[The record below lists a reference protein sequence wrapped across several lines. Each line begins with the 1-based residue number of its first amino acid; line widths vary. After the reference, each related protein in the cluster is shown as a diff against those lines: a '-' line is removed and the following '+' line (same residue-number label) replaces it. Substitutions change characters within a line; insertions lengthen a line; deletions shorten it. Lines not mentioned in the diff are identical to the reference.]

1 MNAKQGI
8 LFCAVARN
16 GSVLARAASCVGNF
30 LQITNS
36 LLDKVASD
44 LNKEQ
49 RKMTLTQA
57 DLLFH
62 CVSSSCGLVALAIT
76 GLEHDRAEAFTFLDA
91 VLEKFLKL
99 FESKFDGQ
107 IQSVGAF
114 DMDNE
119 LRKAMERYSRK
130 VTQSKKDERKL
141 RNCDKISAVQS
152 DVDELKE
159 TMVASIEV
167 VIEHGEKLELL
178 MGKADQLATN
188 SITFKR
194 AATSVQRAVW
204 VKNMKVTIALAL
216 AVLLFLYFFV
226 SLSCG
231 GLSWSVCIEE

>member
-1 MNAKQGI
+1 MSAKQGI

-76 GLEHDRAEAFTFLDA
+76 GLEHDRTEAFTFLDV

-99 FESKFDGQ
+99 FDDQ
-107 IQSVGAF
+107 IQSDGAF

-119 LRKAMERYSRK
+119 LRKILERYSRK
-130 VTQSKKDERKL
+130 ETQSKKGENKL
-141 RNCDKISAVQS
+141 RNCDKILAVQS

-194 AATSVQRAVW
+194 AASSVQRAVW